1 MDKPLLLDLFCGGGG
16 AAMGYHRAGF
26 EVVGVDIKP
35 QPHYP
40 FEFFQDDTLSLAWY
54 FLKEFDAIH
63 ASPPCQGYANVT
75 LWRGKQENHP
85 RLIADTRKILQKWGG
100 PYIIENVRTKEL
112 NPSFVLCGTMFG
124 LPIRRH
130 RYFETNWN
138 ELILTP
144 SCNHGND
151 LSFKHK
157 QENAYIKAMG
167 IDWMTNHEGREAIPP
182 AYCEWI
188 GRQLMRKL
196 KNG

>member
-1 MDKPLLLDLFCGGGG
+1 MDNKPRLLDLFCGGGG
-16 AAMGYHRAGF
+16 ATKGYQMAGF
-26 EVVGVDIKP
+26 DVVGVDIKA
-35 QPHYP
+35 QPHYCGD
-40 FEFFQDDTLSLAWY
+40 EFHCA
-54 FLKEFDAIH
+54 DAMNFPLNGYDVIH

-85 RLIADTRKILQKWGG
+85 RLIIDIRERLQKWGG

-112 NPSFVLCGTMFG
+112 KTSFVLCGTMFD

-138 ELILTP
+138 ELILTL

-151 LSFKHK
+151 LPFEHK
-157 QENAYIKAMG
+157 QEKAYIKAMG

-182 AYCEWI
+182 VYTEWI
-188 GRQLMRKL
+188 GKQLMRQL